1 MVYPRILNI
10 VFCDL
15 QEDLFFIYPMYNSV
29 HLLIMDFELL
39 NKDEPRVDWR
49 GEMFTVMVQ

>member
-10 VFCDL
+10 VSCDL

-29 HLLIMDFELL
+29 HLLITDFELL
-39 NKDEPRVDWR
+39 NKDEPRVD
-49 GEMFTVMVQ
+49 